1 MATSPSAH
9 NSGFFTPMKTK
20 LTNRFSGSFH
30 KRSYNQFEASPSTDD
45 FSLNTSSTPD
55 EFSSI
60 SPTLPSSHLHKNYIF
75 TKDNYVLF
83 HVQFTRVECGLFKD
97 LININTPVQEVI
109 FLYSKFFHDNPR
121 LRLFTGPKIG
131 VMPKAKFGRTRS
143 LSLSKMGNTY
153 QKLVPT
159 ISLAEQ
165 NITSSYL
172 LIISPSSDAKFNKE
186 SFQTYLNSKTEDTH
200 FVERWLP
207 AVQGC
212 VPLNE
217 DAACVVA
224 ASLYTLNSMRNSATG
239 GHNSPRDFIH
249 KEVAVSKSV
258 ETKLGRALED
268 MKQESAE
275 SIMKL
280 CTDTIL
286 SNFLSAAIIFSVSMG
301 VSISNETDTYLVI
314 SSESILLVKKSNLT
328 RILTCI
334 QLSDIKSWK
343 HSGNVLDI
351 EHLNRPDL
359 TSIFHLMLKTKDA
372 ALIGATLSAIGH
384 ALADE

>member
-1 MATSPSAH
+1 M
-9 NSGFFTPMKTK
+9 
-20 LTNRFSGSFH
+20 
-30 KRSYNQFEASPSTDD
+30 
-45 FSLNTSSTPD
+45 
-55 EFSSI
+55 
-60 SPTLPSSHLHKNYIF
+60 
-75 TKDNYVLF
+75 
-83 HVQFTRVECGLFKD
+83 
-97 LININTPVQEVI
+97 
-109 FLYSKFFHDNPR
+109 
-121 LRLFTGPKIG
+121 
-131 VMPKAKFGRTRS
+131 
-143 LSLSKMGNTY
+143 
-153 QKLVPT
+153 
-159 ISLAEQ
+159 
-165 NITSSYL
+165 
-172 LIISPSSDAKFNKE
+172 
-186 SFQTYLNSKTEDTH
+186 
-200 FVERWLP
+200 
-207 AVQGC
+207 
-212 VPLNE
+212 
-217 DAACVVA
+217 
-224 ASLYTLNSMRNSATG
+224 
-239 GHNSPRDFIH
+239 
-249 KEVAVSKSV
+249 SKSV